1 MQYTTKSLEKSQ
13 VELTITVTSDDYQ
26 DDVQKAAVRI
36 SERAAIKGFRPGKA
50 PYDIVKQEVGE
61 LKIME
66 EAMQT
71 IVESNFTQA
80 VKKEKLQTIGMPQ
93 ITIEKIAPGNDFIFK
108 AVVALMPEIKL
119 GNIEKIK
126 VEKKEQKVD
135 AKKIDEVISNLQK
148 MQTKEVLKNGIAD
161 KKDKAT
167 IDMEMFINK
176 VPVEGGQAK
185 DHAVYLGEDHYIPG
199 LNEEVVGL
207 KKDDTKE
214 FTLKFPKE
222 HYQKHL
228 AGKNVDF
235 KIKVNEI
242 YELQHPELDD
252 DFAKALG
259 LDSMDKLRETLKT
272 NLQKEEDAK
281 ENQRQEIAI
290 FDQLIESSEIG
301 NIPEVLINAEKN
313 KMFHE
318 LKHQLTQQGIDMEKY
333 LEGLKKS
340 EKDIYNDFAVQASQR
355 VKAALVSR
363 QIALDNNL
371 KAEKEDIEK
380 EIEMIK
386 KTYPNDKTVEENL
399 KKPEVLDTLAVAV
412 QNRKVIALL
421 KEKALA

>member
-259 LDSMDKLRETLKT
+259 LDSMDKLRET
-272 NLQKEEDAK
+272 
-281 ENQRQEIAI
+281 
-290 FDQLIESSEIG
+290 
-301 NIPEVLINAEKN
+301 
-313 KMFHE
+313 
-318 LKHQLTQQGIDMEKY
+318 
-333 LEGLKKS
+333 
-340 EKDIYNDFAVQASQR
+340 
-355 VKAALVSR
+355 
-363 QIALDNNL
+363 
-371 KAEKEDIEK
+371 
-380 EIEMIK
+380 
-386 KTYPNDKTVEENL
+386 
-399 KKPEVLDTLAVAV
+399 
-412 QNRKVIALL
+412 
-421 KEKALA
+421 